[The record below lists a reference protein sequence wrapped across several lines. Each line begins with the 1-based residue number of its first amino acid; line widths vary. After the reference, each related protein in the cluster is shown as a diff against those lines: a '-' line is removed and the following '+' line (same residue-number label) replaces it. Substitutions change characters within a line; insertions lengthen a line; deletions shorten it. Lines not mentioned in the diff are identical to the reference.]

1 MILVDSHCHLDFD
14 DFADELPEVVARARE
29 AGVGRMV
36 SICTRPSRLDRTL
49 AIAEQF
55 DEVFVGVGVHPHEA
69 AAEGHVTED
78 ELVELSNHPK
88 VVGIGETGLD
98 YHYDHSPRDRQRSAF
113 RTHIRAARRTGLPLI
128 VHTREAEAD
137 TVEILTEEAAAPGA
151 QPLSGVIHCFSGT
164 RWLAER
170 SIDLGMH
177 ISFSGILTFRRSDD
191 IRETA
196 RDLPLDRV
204 LVETDAPYL
213 APVPKR
219 GRRNEPAYVAHTAAV
234 LGDLHG
240 LSPEAIAAQTTE
252 TFFRL
257 FAKVPRPSAMA
268 AA

>member
-1 MILVDSHCHLDFD
+1 MLVDSHCHLDFD
-14 DFADELPEVVARARE
+14 DFADELPAVVARARE
-29 AGVGRMV
+29 AGVGRIV

-69 AAEGHVTED
+69 AAEGHVSED
-78 ELVELSNHPK
+78 ELVALSAHPK

-98 YHYDHSPRDRQRSAF
+98 YHYEHSPRDVQQASF
-113 RTHIRAARRTGLPLI
+113 RTHIQAARRTGLPLI

-137 TVEILTEEAAAPGA
+137 TMAILTEGASAPGSG
-151 QPLSGVIHCFSGT
+151 PLTGVIHCFSGT
-164 RWLAER
+164 SWLAEQ
-170 SIDLGMH
+170 SVALGLH
-177 ISFSGILTFRRSDD
+177 VSFSGILTFRRSED

-196 RDLPLDRV
+196 RRLPLERL

-213 APVPKR
+213 APVPRR
-219 GRRNEPAYVAHTAAV
+219 GRRNEPAYVAHTARV

-240 LSPEAIAAQTTE
+240 LSPEAIAARTTE
-252 TFFRL
+252 TFFGL
-257 FAKVPRPSAMA
+257 FPKVRRPAAVA